1 MKTTGNSKVFWIVST
16 LAGAA
21 AALAVCAWGN
31 QAGTVGKPA
40 AQAQVAPAGQAQ
52 QKKQQKEEALVVS
65 ATDIPDT
72 ILVTGE
78 LQAARSR
85 EIRVPRIRS
94 GFASAVTY
102 LPLEGTKVK
111 QGDRILEFDASALLT
126 QKSEYERQLDEARL
140 KIKKTESDLNSQR
153 MDLLIALDQAETAVK
168 VAKLYAAIPK
178 ELLPGNTYQKYQL
191 DLEKA
196 LLSRDKAKEQLANL
210 DGSREAQMNLV
221 ELEKAQAEL
230 NLRRMDADIASLQI
244 NAPQDGIVIYGD
256 NWANNRKI
264 QVGDTLFPGMPA
276 VTLPDLSSLQ
286 VVGFVYDTELRS
298 LSPGMRCDLYL
309 DAVPGKS
316 WQGTV
321 QSLTSVASKK
331 SFASTHKVFRAIVQP
346 DNVDVEVMKPGM
358 TVRMEVPVSQSS
370 RSIAIPREYLG
381 LDAAGRYF
389 VLKGSERKKASVQPV
404 TVGAFSDR
412 LVQVVSGLKEGD
424 RILKVQGMTGAT
436 S

>member
-1 MKTTGNSKVFWIVST
+1 MPT
-16 LAGAA
+16 LTVAA
-21 AALAVCAWGN
+21 AALAVGAWGG
-31 QAGTVGKPA
+31 QAGPA
-40 AQAQVAPAGQAQ
+40 AQNQAASTGQMQ
-52 QKKQQKEEALVVS
+52 PKQQPREEALVVS
-65 ATDIPDT
+65 ASDIPDT
-72 ILVTGE
+72 ILITGE

-85 EIRVPRIRS
+85 EIQVPRIRS

-111 QGDRILEFDASALLT
+111 QGDRIIEFDASALLT
-126 QKSEYERQLDEARL
+126 QKSEYERQLDEAKL
-140 KIKKTESDLNSQR
+140 KIKKTEADLDSQR
-153 MDLLIALDQAETAVK
+153 MDLLIAVDQAETAVK
-168 VAKLYAAIPK
+168 VAKLYAEIPK

-196 LLSRDKAKEQLANL
+196 LLARDKAKEQLANL
-210 DGSREAQMNLV
+210 DDSRRAQINLV

-230 NLRRMDADIASLQI
+230 NLRRIDADIASLQI
-244 NAPQDGIVIYGD
+244 NAPQEGIVIYGD

-276 VTLPDLSSLQ
+276 VTLPDLASLQ

-316 WQGTV
+316 WQGSI

-331 SFASTHKVFRAIVQP
+331 SFASTHKVFRAVVQP
-346 DNVDVEVMKPGM
+346 DSVDLNVMKPGM
-358 TVRMEVPVSQSS
+358 TVRMEVPVSVVSDTV
-370 RSIAIPREYLG
+370 AVPREYLG

-389 VLKGSERKKASVQPV
+389 VLKGNDRKTASVQTV
-404 TVGAFSDR
+404 TVGVFSDR
-412 LVQVVSGLKEGD
+412 LVQVLSGLKAGD
-424 RILKVQGMTGAT
+424 RILKVQGATGAK

>member
-1 MKTTGNSKVFWIVST
+1 MRITGKRLYWILPAV
-16 LAGAA
+16 AMAA
-21 AALAVCAWGN
+21 VALAVHGWGN
-31 QAGTVGKPA
+31 QA
-40 AQAQVAPAGQAQ
+40 APAGGAQ
-52 QKKQQKEEALVVS
+52 QKQKQTEEALVV
-65 ATDIPDT
+65 AAVDIPDT

-85 EIRVPRIRS
+85 EIQVPRIRS

-126 QKSEYERQLDEARL
+126 QKSEYERQLDEAQL
-140 KIKKTESDLNSQR
+140 KIKKTEADLDAQR

-168 VAKLYAAIPK
+168 VAKLYSDIPK

-196 LLSRDKAKEQLANL
+196 LLARDKAKEQLANL
-210 DGSREAQMNLV
+210 DDSRQAQMKLV
-221 ELEKAQAEL
+221 EIAKAQAEL
-230 NLRRMDADIASLQI
+230 NLKRIDADIASLQI
-244 NAPQDGIVIYGD
+244 DAPQEGIVIYGD

-264 QVGDTLFPGMPA
+264 QVGDTLFPGMP
-276 VTLPDLSSLQ
+276 VLTLPDLASLQ

-316 WQGTV
+316 WRGTIR
-321 QSLTSVASKK
+321 SLTSVASKK

-346 DNVDVEVMKPGM
+346 DGVDPDAMKPGM
-358 TVRMEVPVSQSS
+358 TVRMEIPVSVASNS
-370 RSIAIPREYLG
+370 FAIPREYLG
-381 LDAAGRYF
+381 LDAAGKYF
-389 VLKGSERKKASVQPV
+389 VLKGTERKTASVQAV

-412 LVQVVSGLKEGD
+412 LVQVLSGLKAGD

>member
-1 MKTTGNSKVFWIVST
+1 MKTTGKRLSLIFPAPAVT
-16 LAGAA
+16 
-21 AALAVCAWGN
+21 AALFAVCAWGG
-31 QAGTVGKPA
+31 QAGAVGKPA
-40 AQAQVAPAGQAQ
+40 AQGQVVPAGQTEQ
-52 QKKQQKEEALVVS
+52 RNRQREEAMVVARS
-65 ATDIPDT
+65 DIPDT

-85 EIRVPRIRS
+85 EIQVPRIRS

-111 QGDRILEFDASALLT
+111 QGDRILEFDAAALLT
-126 QKSEYERQLDEARL
+126 QKSEYERQLDEVKL
-140 KIKKTESDLNSQR
+140 KIKKTEADLNSQR
-153 MDLLIALDQAETAVK
+153 MDLLVALDQAETAVK
-168 VAKLYAAIPK
+168 VAKLYAGIPK

-196 LLSRDKAKEQLANL
+196 LLARDKAKEQLANL
-210 DGSREAQMNLV
+210 DDSREAQMKLV
-221 ELEKAQAEL
+221 EIEKAQAEL
-230 NLRRMDADIASLQI
+230 NLKRIDADIASLQI
-244 NAPQDGIVIYGD
+244 DAPQDGIVIYGD

-276 VTLPDLSSLQ
+276 VTIPDLASLQ

-298 LSPGMRCDLYL
+298 LSPGMRCELYL

-316 WQGTV
+316 WQGTI

-346 DNVDVEVMKPGM
+346 ENVDVETMKPGM
-358 TVRMEVPVSQSS
+358 TVRMEVPVSVASG
-370 RSIAIPREYLG
+370 SIAIPREYLG
-381 LDAAGRYF
+381 LDAAGKYF
-389 VLKGSERKKASVQPV
+389 VLKGTERKTASVQTV

-412 LVQVVSGLKEGD
+412 MVQVVSGLKEGD
-424 RILKVQGMTGAT
+424 RILRVQGVTGAT

>member
-1 MKTTGNSKVFWIVST
+1 MKTTGKRLFWILPAVT
-16 LAGAA
+16 AA
-21 AALAVCAWGN
+21 VAALAVCALGT
-31 QAGTVGKPA
+31 QAGAAGPA
-40 AQAQVAPAGQAQ
+40 AQGQAQ
-52 QKKQQKEEALVVS
+52 QKKPLNEDALIVAAS
-65 ATDIPDT
+65 DIPET

-85 EIRVPRIRS
+85 EIQVPRIRS

-126 QKSEYERQLDEARL
+126 QKSEIERQLDEAKL
-140 KIKKTESDLNSQR
+140 KIKKTEADLNSQR
-153 MDLLIALDQAETAVK
+153 MDLLIALDQAEVAVK
-168 VAKLYAAIPK
+168 VAKLYADIPK
-178 ELLPGNTYQKYQL
+178 ELLPGNTFQKYQL

-196 LLSRDKAKEQLANL
+196 LLARDKAKEQLANL
-210 DGSREAQMNLV
+210 DDSRQAQLKLV

-230 NLRRMDADIASLQI
+230 NLKRIDADISSLQI
-244 NAPQDGIVIYGD
+244 DAPQDGIVIYGD

-276 VTLPDLSSLQ
+276 VTLPDLASLQ

-298 LSPGMRCDLYL
+298 LAAGMRCDLYL

-316 WQGTV
+316 WQGTI

-331 SFASTHKVFRAIVQP
+331 SFASTHKVFRAVVQP
-346 DNVDVEVMKPGM
+346 DNVDIDVMKPGM
-358 TVRMEVPVSQSS
+358 TVRMEVPVSVASG
-370 RSIAIPREYLG
+370 SIAIPREYLG
-381 LDAAGRYF
+381 LDAAGRYY
-389 VLKGSERKKASVQPV
+389 VLKGTERKTASVQTV

-412 LVQVVSGLKEGD
+412 LVQVLSGLKAGD
-424 RILKVQGMTGAT
+424 RILKVQGVTGAT

>member
-1 MKTTGNSKVFWIVST
+1 MPAVGGIV
-16 LAGAA
+16 
-21 AALAVCAWGN
+21 AALAVYGWGN
-31 QAGTVGKPA
+31 QSGAAGPA
-40 AQAQVAPAGQAQ
+40 AQGQVTPAGGSPEKRQ
-52 QKKQQKEEALVVS
+52 QQEEALVV
-65 ATDIPDT
+65 AAADMPHT

-85 EIRVPRIRS
+85 EIQVPRIRS

-102 LPLEGTKVK
+102 LPLEGTKVR

-126 QKSEYERQLDEARL
+126 QKSEIERQLDEAKL
-140 KIKKTESDLNSQR
+140 KIKKTEADLDSQR
-153 MDLLIALDQAETAVK
+153 MDLLIALDQAETAIK
-168 VAKLYAAIPK
+168 VAKLYADIPK

-196 LLSRDKAKEQLANL
+196 LLARDKAKEQLANL
-210 DGSREAQMNLV
+210 DNSRQAQMKLV
-221 ELEKAQAEL
+221 ELERAQAEL
-230 NLRRMDADIASLQI
+230 NLRRIDADIASLQI
-244 NAPQDGIVIYGD
+244 DAPQEGIVIYGD

-276 VTLPDLSSLQ
+276 VTLPDLASLQ

-298 LSPGMRCDLYL
+298 LAPGMKCDLYL

-316 WQGTV
+316 WQGTI

-331 SFASTHKVFRAIVQP
+331 SFASTHKVFRAVVQP
-346 DNVDVEVMKPGM
+346 DSVDLDAMKPGM
-358 TVRMEVPVSQSS
+358 TVRMEVPVSVASGTV
-370 RSIAIPREYLG
+370 AIPREYLG
-381 LDAAGRYF
+381 LDVAGRYF
-389 VLKGSERKKASVQPV
+389 VLKGTERKTASVQPV

-412 LVQVVSGLKEGD
+412 LVQVLSGLKAGD
-424 RILKVQGMTGAT
+424 RILKVQGVTGAT

>member
-1 MKTTGNSKVFWIVST
+1 MKTTGKRLFRIAAV
-16 LAGAA
+16 LAGAS
-21 AALAVCAWGN
+21 AALAVCMWAE
-31 QAGTVGKPA
+31 QSPRTAGPA
-40 AQAQVAPAGQAQ
+40 AQSQVATASAPQ
-52 QKKQQKEEALVVS
+52 QKPQKEAALVVS
-65 ATDIPDT
+65 ASDIPDT
-72 ILVTGE
+72 ILITGE

-85 EIRVPRIRS
+85 EIQVPRIRS

-111 QGDRILEFDASALLT
+111 QGDRILEFDAAALLT
-126 QKSEYERQLDEARL
+126 QKSEYERQLDEAKL
-140 KIKKTESDLNSQR
+140 KIKKTEADLNSQR
-153 MDLLIALDQAETAVK
+153 MDLLIAVDQAEMAVK
-168 VAKLYAAIPK
+168 VAKLYADIPK

-196 LLSRDKAKEQLANL
+196 LLARDKAKEQLANL
-210 DGSREAQMNLV
+210 DASRQAQLNLV

-230 NLRRMDADIASLQI
+230 NLKRIDADISSLQI
-244 NAPQDGIVIYGD
+244 DAPQDGIVIYGD

-276 VTLPDLSSLQ
+276 VTLPDLASLQ

-298 LSPGMRCDLYL
+298 LSPGMRCDLSL

-316 WQGTV
+316 WKGTI

-346 DNVDVEVMKPGM
+346 DSVDLDAMKPGM
-358 TVRMEVPVSQSS
+358 TVRMEVPVSVASA
-370 RSIAIPREYLG
+370 SIAIPREYLG
-381 LDAAGRYF
+381 LDPAGRYY
-389 VLKGSERKKASVQPV
+389 VLKGTERKTASVQTV

-412 LVQVVSGLKEGD
+412 LVQVLTGLKEGD
-424 RILKVQGMTGAT
+424 RILRVQGATGAT

>member
-1 MKTTGNSKVFWIVST
+1 MNIRGKRLSWILPAV
-16 LAGAA
+16 GGIV
-21 AALAVCAWGN
+21 AALAVYGWGN
-31 QAGTVGKPA
+31 QSGAAGPA
-40 AQAQVAPAGQAQ
+40 AQGQVTPAGGSPEKRQ
-52 QKKQQKEEALVVS
+52 QQEEALVV
-65 ATDIPDT
+65 AAADMPHT

-85 EIRVPRIRS
+85 EIQVPRIRS

-102 LPLEGTKVK
+102 LPLEGTKVR

-126 QKSEYERQLDEARL
+126 QKSEIERQLDEAKL
-140 KIKKTESDLNSQR
+140 KIKKTEADLDSQR
-153 MDLLIALDQAETAVK
+153 MDLLIALDQAETAIK
-168 VAKLYAAIPK
+168 VAKLYADIPK

-196 LLSRDKAKEQLANL
+196 LLARDKAKEQLANL
-210 DGSREAQMNLV
+210 DNSRQAQMKLV
-221 ELEKAQAEL
+221 ELERAQAEL
-230 NLRRMDADIASLQI
+230 NLRRIDADIASLQI
-244 NAPQDGIVIYGD
+244 DAPQEGIVIYGD

-276 VTLPDLSSLQ
+276 VTLPDLASLQ

-298 LSPGMRCDLYL
+298 LAPGMKCDLYL

-316 WQGTV
+316 WQGTI

-331 SFASTHKVFRAIVQP
+331 SFASTHKVFRAVVQP
-346 DNVDVEVMKPGM
+346 DSVDLDAMKPGM
-358 TVRMEVPVSQSS
+358 TVRMEVPVSVASGTV
-370 RSIAIPREYLG
+370 AIPREYLG
-381 LDAAGRYF
+381 LDVAGRYF
-389 VLKGSERKKASVQPV
+389 VLKGTERKTASVQPV

-412 LVQVVSGLKEGD
+412 LVQVLSGLKAGD
-424 RILKVQGMTGAT
+424 RILKVQGVTGAT